1 MVVLIVTGHP
11 AQIHNFRPLREELIK
26 KGHKVIWVSSNK
38 DISIELLNKYNIHF
52 YEILKPKSNFFSK
65 LMALL
70 INTIRIIK
78 LVRKFKVNFIL
89 SRVSPFAALAG
100 FITRKKHVALADT
113 EISGIYDTIFSKF
126 VSSIITSI
134 SYGRNLRSDQI
145 RIASNI
151 ELFYLHPNR
160 FKPELD
166 VSKLLPISKD
176 EKFSI
181 LRFVSWE
188 AYHDKGLTGFSNE
201 NKVKA
206 VKEFSKFS
214 KVFISS
220 EQMLPPELEPYRISI
235 PIDKMHDVLSHASLF
250 FGEGASMAA
259 ESSVLSTPAIFMN
272 DNWSGNALDLIN
284 NNILYAFKSDLS
296 DQNNAILKGIEL
308 LSNETVKT
316 EMLLSRN
323 KYLES
328 KIDATG
334 FLLWFIENFPL
345 SKNEMLSNPKKQFE
359 FH

>member
-26 KGHKVIWVSSNK
+26 NGHKVIWVSSNK
-38 DISIELLNKYNIHF
+38 DISVELLNKYNIHF
-52 YEILKPKSNFFSK
+52 HQIIKPKSNFFSK

-70 INTIRIIK
+70 VNTVRIIK
-78 LVRKFKVNFIL
+78 LVRKFKVNLIL

-100 FITRKKHVALADT
+100 FLTRKKHIALADT

-134 SYGRNLRSDQI
+134 SYGRTLRKDQI

-166 VSKLLPISKD
+166 ISKLLPIAKD

-188 AYHDKGLTGFSNE
+188 AYHDKGLAGFSNE

-206 VKEFSKFS
+206 VTEFSKFS

-220 EQMLPPELEPYRISI
+220 EQILPPELEAYRIAI

-259 ESSVLSTPAIFMN
+259 ESSVLSTPSVFLN

-284 NNILYAFKSDLS
+284 NNIFYAFKSDLT
-296 DQNNAILKGIEL
+296 DQNNAISKGIEL
-308 LSNETVKT
+308 LSNENTKT
-316 EMLLSRN
+316 EMLFNRN
-323 KYLES
+323 NYLKS

-334 FLLWFIENFPL
+334 FLLWFIENFPS